1 MASILKKLTVQTF
14 GEAMIPHVHSK
25 YHRKK
30 RTTNT
35 TVSTQRSSL
44 RNCLAQHHSWSRPAN
59 KIAHVHSL
67 LVQCLLLISTT

>member
-30 RTTNT
+30 RTT

-44 RNCLAQHHSWSRPAN
+44 RKCLAQHHSWSRPAN

>member
-25 YHRKK
+25 YHRKE
-30 RTTNT
+30 RTT

-44 RNCLAQHHSWSRPAN
+44 RKCLAQHHSWSRPAN
-59 KIAHVHSL
+59 KSAHVHSL